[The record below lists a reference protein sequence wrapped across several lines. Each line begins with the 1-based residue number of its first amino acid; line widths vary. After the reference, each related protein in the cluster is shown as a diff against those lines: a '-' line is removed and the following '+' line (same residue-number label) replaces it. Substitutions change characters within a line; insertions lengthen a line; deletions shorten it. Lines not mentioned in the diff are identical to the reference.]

1 MEKMDSYRE
10 QLQTDAQKSQE
21 SYDKAVLTLSGGA
34 LALTFTF
41 IKDLTVSGHIRHIR
55 FLLASWMMWSISIL
69 VILFSFLCSYYA
81 LDYAI
86 KQIDNGETEYDKLT
100 NWTNK
105 LTTLLNIAGGLL
117 FVLATFSFT
126 YFSYT
131 NVKEINMSSGNNTS
145 TQNVQIDG
153 QRGLSVRK
161 PPPPPVDKP
170 KEEK

>member
-1 MEKMDSYRE
+1 MENMDSYRE

-41 IKDLTVSGHIRHIR
+41 IKDLTVSGHIRHIQ
-55 FLLASWMMWSISIL
+55 FLLASWVMWSISIL

-81 LDYAI
+81 LEYAI
-86 KQIDNGETEYDKLT
+86 GQIDNGETEYDKLT

-105 LTTLLNIAGGLL
+105 LTTLLNITGGLL
-117 FVLATFSFT
+117 FVMATFSFT
-126 YFSYT
+126 YFAYT
-131 NVKEINMSSGNNTS
+131 NVKEINMADKDKVKT
-145 TQNVQIDG
+145 VQIDE

-161 PPPPPVDKP
+161 PPPPPADKP

>member
-1 MEKMDSYRE
+1 MGKIDSYRE

-41 IKDLTVSGHIRHIR
+41 IKDLIVPGHIRHIY
-55 FLLASWMMWSISIL
+55 FLLTSWIMWSISIL

-81 LDYAI
+81 IGYAI
-86 KQIDNGETEYDKLT
+86 SQIDKGETNYNKLT
-100 NWTNK
+100 NWLNK
-105 LTTLLNIAGGLL
+105 STILLNIIGGLL

-126 YFSYT
+126 YFAYT
-131 NVKEINMSSGNNTS
+131 NVKEFSMADKDTRTTVIQSDT
-145 TQNVQIDG
+145 
-153 QRGLSVRK
+153 QRGLPVRK
-161 PPPPPVDKP
+161 PPVAPPEKP